1 METANIIAL
10 GSLLVA
16 FITLLISARRDTR
29 GEAANQAQL
38 VAKLDSI
45 ASGVDDIR
53 VEQRSMRARLDS
65 YAERLARVESSAKS
79 AHHRLDQ
86 MTVPYHPPDNMA
98 DGYEEHRVK
107 EGNGEHED

>member
-1 METANIIAL
+1 MKTADIIAL

-45 ASGVDDIR
+45 ASVVDDIR
-53 VEQRSMRARLDS
+53 EEQRVMRERLDS
-65 YAERLARVESSAKS
+65 YAERLARVESSVKS

-86 MTVPYHPPDNMA
+86 MATPYHPPDNVE
-98 DGYEEHRVK
+98 DRH
-107 EGNGEHED
+107 GNII

>member
-38 VAKLDSI
+38 VARLDSI
-45 ASGVDDIR
+45 AIGVDDIR
-53 VEQRSMRARLDS
+53 REQRAIRERLDG
-65 YAERLARVESSAKS
+65 YAERLARVESSVKS

-86 MTVPYHPPDNMA
+86 LAMSYHLHDNVA
-98 DGYEEHRVK
+98 DGRVEHGLQ
-107 EGNGEHED
+107 EGDVVREN